1 MKYEIQKSKLD
12 DIMYKYIVDMFEN
25 DEHGEL
31 NYNYFYDEYGNEL
44 DWTIDFY
51 FGDYGD
57 EYSAFYWETDKIYE
71 YWGDIGTCDECPK
84 IKINQELKE
93 KLDGMFNNL
102 WKPMFKKWLKE
113 NYDLEPKTI
122 Q

>member
-25 DEHGEL
+25 NEMGEL
-31 NYNYFYDEYGNEL
+31 SLTNNFDEEGNETE
-44 DWTIDFY
+44 DSIEFY

-57 EYSAFYWETDKIYE
+57 DYEAFRWYSEEYFDDDCER
-71 YWGDIGTCDECPK
+71 CP
-84 IKINQELKE
+84 IVELSYELKNN
-93 KLDGMFNNL
+93 LDLMFNNL
-102 WKPMFKKWLKE
+102 WKPIFKKWIKE
-113 NYDLEPKTI
+113 NYDLEVKTI